1 MKVDFA
7 IDEEHLD
14 DAYQALQTLNTYGS
28 YLRRVQD
35 NLGVVYKDA
44 FAILEIVGF
53 ATEKTSNG
61 DLRIWGY
68 EDKTGIEKDC
78 LVVLAPFVRDGS
90 YIEWQGENGGMWCNV
105 FRDGSMESLSGQID
119 WLDKNGDKA
128 TFRWG

>member
-1 MKVDFA
+1 MRSSF
-7 IDEEHLD
+7 LR
-14 DAYQALQTLNTYGS
+14 LLGS
-28 YLRRVQD
+28 QR
-35 NLGVVYKDA
+35 K
-44 FAILEIVGF
+44 
-53 ATEKTSNG
+53 KTSDG

-68 EDKTGIEKDC
+68 DDKTGIEKDC
-78 LVVLAPFVRDGS
+78 LAVLAPFVRDGS